1 MHRFLTSSSR
11 PAPTTL
17 RTRLICRAVSPLGG
31 PAKRPSVGCTRRS
44 SSTSRASWKTSS
56 LCLSP
61 PRLPNTWSCRRRRA
75 HERRLIPLETGR
87 LVAIHRS
94 FGEPRFDPDSETL
107 RDCSGLDD
115 RWRNRAVHCEADERR
130 PERHVPG
137 APVLHE
143 RGMSLV
149 RAAPARVGCD
159 GPGFGDAVLTTW
171 AECEQAKA

>member
-11 PAPTTL
+11 PASTTL

-75 HERRLIPLETGR
+75 HERRLIPLETRR

-107 RDCSGLDD
+107 GDNSLLIRQRLVNARTELVRRPQTRSAHRSGQFVRHLSAATDCRRRRSTRSGL
-115 RWRNRAVHCEADERR
+115 A
-130 PERHVPG
+130 
-137 APVLHE
+137 
-143 RGMSLV
+143 LV
-149 RAAPARVGCD
+149 
-159 GPGFGDAVLTTW
+159 
-171 AECEQAKA
+171 